1 MILKYRT
8 FFRSPR
14 PNAVFVIGCTAVAL
28 SGCSFNKASEAEL
41 HGDGGSVVITVD
53 GREAGGFMADVNSGG
68 VAPDVKF
75 TPADNGGYA
84 LGGPLSAGTSSGTV
98 TSSSGCNT
106 LIGAVRDFKGL
117 NETGGHPD
125 FEAFSG
131 QGPTIGLVADQLGT
145 DQKPVY
151 TSKCEAAAAAAA
163 TAACPYKQQTTSKA
177 KFDEWYRNTD
187 GVNMPYAVYFQFAN
201 NGGVSTFSS
210 SAFFPLDGVGWG
222 NSGMS
227 NGVNHNYGFTT
238 ELHTNFAYAGG
249 EHFTF
254 TGDDDLWVFI
264 NGKLALDL
272 GGLHTKQSGTVDL
285 DASAAKLGIQKGK
298 TYAMDLFHAERHT
311 SASNFRVDTNFVFT
325 DCGFII
331 P

>member
-8 FFRSPR
+8 YVRIHQ
-14 PNAVFVIGCTAVAL
+14 ATVLFVASASVAL
-28 SGCSFNKASEAEL
+28 SGCSFNKASELELL
-41 HGDGGSVVITVD
+41 HGDGGAIVPPAVD
-53 GREAGGFMADVNSGG
+53 GKEGGAFMADLNAGG

-84 LGGPLSAGTSSGTV
+84 LGAPLSAGTSSGTV

-117 NETGGHPD
+117 KETDGHPD

-131 QGPTIGLVADQLGT
+131 QGPTTGLVAAQLGA

-151 TSKCEAAAAAAA
+151 ASQCEAAAA

-187 GVNMPYAVYFQFAN
+187 GVNKPYEIYFQFAN
-201 NGGVSTFSS
+201 NGGVSTFDS
-210 SAFFPLDGVGWG
+210 SAFFPLDGAGWG
-222 NSGMS
+222 NSGTA
-227 NGVNHNYGFTT
+227 NGVQHNFGFTT
-238 ELHTNFAYAGG
+238 ELHTNFAYSGG

-272 GGLHTKQSGTVDL
+272 GGLHAKQSATVDL
-285 DASAAKLGIQKGK
+285 DASAGKLGIQKGQS
-298 TYAMDLFHAERHT
+298 YSMDLFHAERHT

>member
-1 MILKYRT
+1 LNHSG
-8 FFRSPR
+8 FFRALALGSL
-14 PNAVFVIGCTAVAL
+14 FVGA
-28 SGCSFNKASEAEL
+28 CSFDKASQSQVQ
-41 HGDGGSVVITVD
+41 GDAGMIVIRFD
-53 GREAGGFMADVNSGG
+53 AGGEGGGLVADVMAGG
-68 VAPDVKF
+68 VAPDVMF
-75 TPADNGGYA
+75 TKADSGGYA
-84 LGGPLSAGTSSGTV
+84 LGDPLTSGTAAGTL
-98 TSSSGCNT
+98 SSSTGCDT
-106 LIGAVRDFKGL
+106 LVGVVRDFKGA
-117 NETGGHPD
+117 NEPGGHAD

-131 QGPTIGLVADQLGT
+131 NGPTLNLVAAQLGM

-151 TSKCEAAAAAAA
+151 ASMCEASVAGMA
-163 TAACPYKQQTTSKA
+163 TTACPYKQQTTSKTNY
-177 KFDEWYRNTD
+177 DQWYRNTD
-187 GVNMPYAVYFQFAN
+187 GVNQPYKVYFQFAN

-210 SAFFPLDGVGWG
+210 SAFFPLDGAGWG
-222 NSGMS
+222 NSATADGKM
-227 NGVNHNYGFTT
+227 HNFGFTT

-272 GGLHTKQSGTVDL
+272 GGLHSQQTATVDL

-298 TYAMDLFHAERHT
+298 RYAMDLFHAERHT
-311 SASNFRVDTNFVFT
+311 AQSNFRVDTNFVFT

>member
-1 MILKYRT
+1 MNASRRLRSTVLGLLLVSPACSFDKA
-8 FFRSPR
+8 SPR
-14 PNAVFVIGCTAVAL
+14 EVRGDAGGIVVGIDA
-28 SGCSFNKASEAEL
+28 
-41 HGDGGSVVITVD
+41 GDGGSLTADVM
-53 GREAGGFMADVNSGG
+53 AGGI
-68 VAPDVKF
+68 APDVMF
-75 TPADNGGYA
+75 TPADKGGYA
-84 LGGPLSAGTSSGTV
+84 LGDPLTSGSAAGTLSSA
-98 TSSSGCNT
+98 SGCDT
-106 LIGAVRDFKGL
+106 LVGVVRDFKGA
-117 NETGGHPD
+117 NEAGGHPD

-131 QGPTIGLVADQLGT
+131 SAATPGLVAAQLGA

-151 TSKCEAAAAAAA
+151 ASPCEAGVAGAA

-177 KFDEWYRNTD
+177 NYDQWYRNTD
-187 GVNMPYAVYFQFAN
+187 GVNKPYKVYFQFAD

-210 SAFFPLDGVGWG
+210 SAFFPLDGAGWG
-222 NSGMS
+222 NGP
-227 NGVNHNYGFTT
+227 NQHNFGFTT

-272 GGLHTKQSGTVDL
+272 GGLHSQQTATVDL
-285 DASAAKLGIQKGK
+285 DASAAKLGITKGK
-298 TYAMDLFHAERHT
+298 RYAMELFHAERHT
-311 SASNFRVDTNFVFT
+311 AQSNFRVDTNFVFT

>member
-1 MILKYRT
+1 MI
-8 FFRSPR
+8 S
-14 PNAVFVIGCTAVAL
+14 
-28 SGCSFNKASEAEL
+28 
-41 HGDGGSVVITVD
+41 VD
-53 GREAGGFMADVNSGG
+53 GKEGGTFTADVNSGG

-84 LGGPLSAGTSSGTV
+84 LGDPLSANTSAGTV
-98 TSSSGCNT
+98 TSSTGCNT

-117 NETGGHPD
+117 KETGGHPD

-131 QGPTIGLVADQLGT
+131 QGPTTGLVAEQLGA

-151 TSKCEAAAAAAA
+151 TSQCEAAAAAP

-177 KFDEWYRNTD
+177 NFDEWYRNTD
-187 GVNMPYAVYFQFAN
+187 GVNKPYAVYFQFAN
-201 NGGVSTFSS
+201 NGGVSTFASA
-210 SAFFPLDGVGWG
+210 AFFPLDGAGWG
-222 NSGMS
+222 NSGMGTD
-227 NGVNHNYGFTT
+227 NMEHNFGFTT

-272 GGLHTKQSGTVDL
+272 GGLHTKHSATVDL
-285 DASAAKLGIQKGK
+285 DASAAKLGIQKGQR
-298 TYAMDLFHAERHT
+298 YSMDLFHAERHT
-311 SASNFRVDTNFVFT
+311 AASNFRVDTNFVFT
-325 DCGFII
+325 DCGIII